1 MSVSLIIE
9 NSVLDMV
16 ESKMF
21 IFVVAAREA
30 KKKSYLFTHLKMEFL
45 SPAKAIHC
53 NFVSEPMPFY
63 SQNIFWR

>member
-30 KKKSYLFTHLKMEFL
+30 KKNRIYL
-45 SPAKAIHC
+45 PI
-53 NFVSEPMPFY
+53 
-63 SQNIFWR
+63 